1 MTNLLSLS
9 RHKVDRRGYKWLR
22 LLLLLALATSWFP
35 VTAKAATFTATLD
48 RDTVTL
54 GEDATISLTFSGGAP
69 LSTPSPPNIPGLQI
83 DYVGQS
89 TQISIIQGESS
100 STVTHSFRI
109 TPRQI
114 GDFVIPAL
122 AAEVNGQKLTSQPLK
137 LKVLK
142 PGAPPPEAINSGT
155 QLAFLRLVLPRK
167 QVYVGENIV
176 FQLELYL
183 AGNVRNIRNFQP
195 PNFPFDG
202 CVVGKMVQG
211 NQRRVQV
218 GSAVY
223 TVIPLSFALKAV
235 KTGTLNLGSIT
246 SSVVVEIPSGRRE
259 RDPFFDQLGGA
270 FGFGIEQKPVALA
283 TDADTLE
290 SVPLPKENVPANFN
304 GAVGT
309 FSMNFSAGPT
319 NVAVGDPIT
328 VHVQLSGHG
337 GFDMLTLP
345 EQPAWRDFKT
355 YPPSSKVETT
365 DQFGL
370 QGSKTFEQVIVPQTT
385 DIKQLPPLAFS
396 FFDPEQKAYRTLSQ
410 APVPLVV
417 RPSGASPA
425 PTIATANRGERQ
437 ESSAPA
443 QDIVQIKTRLGTM
456 AQISAPLVQ
465 QSWFLALQSVPVLAL
480 ISTVVWRRRV
490 ESLANNP
497 RLRRQRQVAQII
509 HDGLNE
515 LGQLASTNKSD
526 EFFATLFRLLQ
537 EQFGE
542 RLDLPASSITEA
554 VIDEHLRPRR
564 VSEAILVQVH
574 ELFQACNLA
583 RYAQIKSSQELA
595 ALIPKLA
602 STLRELQS
610 LKLEPRPV

>member
-1 MTNLLSLS
+1 MANNFSNSPCPSISETVTIAPQFSIPNVKVELQTGCAVYTAGAPREALRVTSARAKLGEVLMTKLLSLS
-9 RHKVDRRGYKWLR
+9 TYTVDHRAHKWLR
-22 LLLLLALATSWFP
+22 LLALLALATSWFA
-35 VTAKAATFTATLD
+35 VTATAATFSATLD
-48 RDTVTL
+48 RDTLTL
-54 GEDATISLTFSGGAP
+54 GEDATISLTFAGEAP

-89 TQISIIQGESS
+89 YQISTIQGESS
-100 STVTHSFRI
+100 STVTHSFRV
-109 TPRQI
+109 TPRQT

-122 AAEVNGQKLTSQPLK
+122 TAEVNGQKLTTQPLK

-155 QLAFLRLVLPRK
+155 QLAFLRLVLPKK
-167 QVYVGENIV
+167 QVYVGENMV

-202 CVVGKMVQG
+202 CVIGKMVQG

-218 GSAVY
+218 GNAVY

-235 KTGTLNLGSIT
+235 KTGTLNLGSVT
-246 SSVVVEIPSGRRE
+246 GNVVVEIPSGRRE
-259 RDPFFDQLGGA
+259 RDPFFDQFGG
-270 FGFGIEQKPVALA
+270 GFGMFGVEQKPVALA
-283 TDADTLE
+283 TDADAIE
-290 SVPLPKENVPANFN
+290 SLPLPKGNVPANFN

-328 VHVQLSGHG
+328 VHVQLAGRG
-337 GFDMLTLP
+337 GFDTLTLP

-370 QGSKTFEQVIVPQTT
+370 QGAKTFEQVIVPQTT
-385 DIKQLPPLAFS
+385 DIKQLPPVAFS

-417 RPSGASPA
+417 RPSGAAPA
-425 PTIATANRGERQ
+425 PTIATANRGVAQ
-437 ESSAPA
+437 ETPAPA
-443 QDIVQIKTRLGTM
+443 QDIVQIKTRLGTV
-456 AQISAPLVQ
+456 AQIDAPLVQ

-515 LGQLASTNKSD
+515 LRQLASANKSE
-526 EFFATLFRLLQ
+526 EFFASCRNNWVNGWICRL
-537 EQFGE
+537 
-542 RLDLPASSITEA
+542 
-554 VIDEHLRPRR
+554 PR
-564 VSEAILVQVH
+564 S
-574 ELFQACNLA
+574 
-583 RYAQIKSSQELA
+583 
-595 ALIPKLA
+595 PK
-602 STLRELQS
+602 R
-610 LKLEPRPV
+610 